1 MQPINVTIKPGDKG
15 IEVINLQQVLQLLS
29 ARSVF
34 KTFNSPNSPS
44 TEDLRALFEKLATE
58 QAS

>member
-1 MQPINVTIKPGDKG
+1 MQPVNVTIKPSDIG

-44 TEDLRALFEKLATE
+44 HRRLEGAVSEACY
-58 QAS
+58 